1 MEKSLAIVG
10 AGRVGR
16 ALGRRLHAAGW
27 RIGAVV
33 TRSTSSARNA
43 VRFIGAGRPFAKI
56 TSDVAR
62 SRVILIAVPDDAI
75 AGVAAELAAACG
87 KQLQGRIVLHTSGAR
102 NSSVLQAIRECG
114 AAPGSMHPMQT
125 FSGISV
131 PPLQGKVFTVEG
143 HAKAISVSRQ
153 IVKQLGGITLI
164 LDAGKKSLYHA
175 GAVMA
180 AGHVL
185 ALLEAATR
193 VLIAAGFNRSRAK
206 VALLP
211 LTTRVLENFDKLG
224 SRVAWTGP
232 QARGDFEIMSQHRE
246 ALRQLPREFGE
257 AYEALNHLAARVL
270 GGRLRGPN
278 RAQGRKEKQN

>member
-1 MEKSLAIVG
+1 
-10 AGRVGR
+10 
-16 ALGRRLHAAGW
+16 
-27 RIGAVV
+27 
-33 TRSTSSARNA
+33 
-43 VRFIGAGRPFAKI
+43 
-56 TSDVAR
+56 
-62 SRVILIAVPDDAI
+62 
-75 AGVAAELAAACG
+75 
-87 KQLQGRIVLHTSGAR
+87 
-102 NSSVLQAIRECG
+102 VLQAIRECG

-125 FSGISV
+125 FSGVVV

-143 HAKAISVSRQ
+143 DAKAISVARQ
-153 IVKQLGGITLI
+153 IVKQLGGISLI

-185 ALLEAATR
+185 ALLEAASR
-193 VLIAAGFNRSRAK
+193 VLIAAGFNRSHAK

-211 LTTRVLENFDKLG
+211 LTNQVLENFDKLG

-270 GGRLRGPN
+270 GGRFRGAN
-278 RAQGRKEKQN
+278 RSLGRKEKQN